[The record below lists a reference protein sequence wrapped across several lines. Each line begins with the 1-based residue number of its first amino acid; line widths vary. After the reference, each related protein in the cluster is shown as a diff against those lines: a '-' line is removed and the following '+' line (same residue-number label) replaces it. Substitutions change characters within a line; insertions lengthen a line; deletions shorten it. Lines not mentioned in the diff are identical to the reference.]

1 MAEDCRGHLPVPLAT
16 LPKEL
21 LLATNL
27 AAFQDEPSAVMV
39 ERLRPC
45 LRTTLR
51 IRQDGQL
58 LHDLLHTQVVQYLRA
73 RCLRDEALLT
83 WEGLQSSHQ
92 YPEE

>member
-39 ERLRPC
+39 ERLSLC
-45 LRTTLR
+45 LHTTSR
-51 IRQDGQL
+51 IHQDGQL

-73 RCLRDEALLT
+73 RRLRDEALLT